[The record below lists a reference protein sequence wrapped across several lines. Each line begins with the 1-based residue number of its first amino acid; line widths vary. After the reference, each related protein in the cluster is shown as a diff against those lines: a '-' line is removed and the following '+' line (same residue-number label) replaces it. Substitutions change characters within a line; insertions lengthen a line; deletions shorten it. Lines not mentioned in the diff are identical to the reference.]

1 MKTLL
6 IIALLLPC
14 TVRAQIKKD
23 KALHFGA
30 GMLIGGVT
38 SLALKRTKLANNKFA
53 TILISSATST
63 LVAIGKEAYDQYGK
77 KTFAD
82 DRDISWTAVGGFVG
96 SISVT
101 YTIKF
106 KKRNVTTR
114 PLPY

>member
-1 MKTLL
+1 MKTLI

-14 TVRAQIKKD
+14 VGSAQIKKD
-23 KALHFGA
+23 KVLHFGA

-38 SLALKRTKLANNKFA
+38 SLALKRTELASNKFA
-53 TILISSATST
+53 TILISSAAST

-82 DRDISWTAVGGFVG
+82 DRDILWTAVGGLVG
-96 SISVT
+96 SISIT

-106 KKRNVTTR
+106 KKRNAR
-114 PLPY
+114 P